1 VKIIKIVYIVFCMTL
16 IANAATRNDVLV
28 LEASESLKT
37 TTQDIAHKFLLSM
50 RYPYSYKYK
59 DILKRDIDALSSDIQ
74 QIATNTNDEKAKG
87 LLMYFATKK
96 AEILQMLNSKKDK
109 KSADEMV
116 MISELFDE
124 GAKSIDKLHA
134 YKFSNEEKMQ
144 MLSNSMKTVLNE
156 ILKYNLAIK
165 EGNDASTYRNKLK
178 QSIATFDKD
187 MQKIS
192 QYPYPEEI
200 MYGAL
205 DKLKTSWSVMKNYIE
220 AKKIT
225 LPALLSVV
233 GEQMQQQLT
242 ALSIYHSKKQ

>member
-1 VKIIKIVYIVFCMTL
+1 MRTKVIVYAVLCVTL
-16 IANAATRNDVLV
+16 LNAATRNDVLV

-50 RYPYSYKYK
+50 RYPYSYKYN
-59 DILKRDIDALSSDIQ
+59 DILKKDIDALSNDVQ

-109 KSADEMV
+109 KSADEIV
-116 MISELFDE
+116 MISELFNE

-144 MLSNSMKTVLNE
+144 MLTNTMKTVLNE
-156 ILKYNLAIK
+156 ILKYDLAIK

-192 QYPYPEEI
+192 QYPYPEKI

-205 DKLKTSWSVMKNYIE
+205 DKLKTSWSVVKNYIE
-220 AKKIT
+220 AKKII
-225 LPALLSVV
+225 LPALLSVA